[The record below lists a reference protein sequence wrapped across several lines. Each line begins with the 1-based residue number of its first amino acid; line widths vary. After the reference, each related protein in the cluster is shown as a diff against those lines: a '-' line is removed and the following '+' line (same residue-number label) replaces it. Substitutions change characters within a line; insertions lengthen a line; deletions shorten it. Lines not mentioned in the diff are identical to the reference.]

1 MHPRR
6 LLDEAGGLTFGKADG
21 RATDAVLACAL
32 LTGEPGLQVRSMSL
46 EYIGNRLERS
56 GFQAVCRLLE
66 GRHLPNL
73 RVLSLRHAAW
83 LTKKQIAAI
92 LRAISEAISEGA
104 CQLHE
109 LILSQTHLCVTAF
122 GHYSVDAVRV
132 LCAMLCTPGNCLR
145 KLDLRGTC
153 LCGTPLD
160 AATGYTLEGIG
171 VLCTAL
177 AHPHCALEHLEL
189 SENAIRADREEQ
201 APSTLPLSLYKIGKT
216 DVERLAALHPG
227 VRLAML
233 RSLDYPNLFREAA
246 QRKGIVLPQLESLAS
261 MEAKSLIE
269 LWNSAL

>member
-1 MHPRR
+1 M
-6 LLDEAGGLTFGKADG
+6 
-21 RATDAVLACAL
+21 
-32 LTGEPGLQVRSMSL
+32 RSISL

-56 GFQAVCRLLE
+56 CFQAVCRLLE

-132 LCAMLCTPGNCLR
+132 LCAMLCTSGNCLR
-145 KLDLRGTC
+145 KLDLRGT
-153 LCGTPLD
+153 TLD

-177 AHPHCALEHLEL
+177 AHPTAR
-189 SENAIRADREEQ
+189 S
-201 APSTLPLSLYKIGKT
+201 STS
-216 DVERLAALHPG
+216 
-227 VRLAML
+227 
-233 RSLDYPNLFREAA
+233 S
-246 QRKGIVLPQLESLAS
+246 
-261 MEAKSLIE
+261 
-269 LWNSAL
+269 

>member
-1 MHPRR
+1 
-6 LLDEAGGLTFGKADG
+6 
-21 RATDAVLACAL
+21 
-32 LTGEPGLQVRSMSL
+32 
-46 EYIGNRLERS
+46 
-56 GFQAVCRLLE
+56 VCRLLE

-104 CQLHE
+104 CHLHE

-153 LCGTPLD
+153 LCGTTLD

-171 VLCTAL
+171 VLCTAV
-177 AHPHCALEHLEL
+177 AHTHSARENIEL

-201 APSTLPLSLYKIGKT
+201 APSTLRSRSTRLGRLTWNDWPLCTRTCGS
-216 DVERLAALHPG
+216 RC
-227 VRLAML
+227 
-233 RSLDYPNLFREAA
+233 
-246 QRKGIVLPQLESLAS
+246 
-261 MEAKSLIE
+261 
-269 LWNSAL
+269 